1 MGKYYLTT
9 SLPGADAPTPSDAS
23 LPPKLRSETKKYTV
37 TVPFDKGGGDSMLV
51 SLDGELTYIT
61 IPVYKQDGVTRF
73 KAGDSFIFV
82 VEPDTDKVI
91 ASTLPSIPGM
101 QIVNSKAMILSIA
114 KSDNYGHPDNVAAL
128 LKKAQI
134 QLLEK
139 TIQVGC
145 NAALGINTSIT
156 YDSSGRHGDTKT
168 MIICLTATPS
178 IAVTLQQAQR
188 NSPVQAT
195 APALDTYC

>member
-1 MGKYYLTT
+1 
-9 SLPGADAPTPSDAS
+9 
-23 LPPKLRSETKKYTV
+23 
-37 TVPFDKGGGDSMLV
+37 
-51 SLDGELTYIT
+51 
-61 IPVYKQDGVTRF
+61 
-73 KAGDSFIFV
+73 
-82 VEPDTDKVI
+82 
-91 ASTLPSIPGM
+91 
-101 QIVNSKAMILSIA
+101 
-114 KSDNYGHPDNVAAL
+114 